1 MAEER
6 GTYAFAI
13 EWLRMLGY
21 YPDVRMAGVIARYWG
36 WYTADNRWYHYRARR
51 GFKLFRSD
59 RETLHPAALAAEAWS
74 DLLMNEKLEIAA
86 EDDGMRVVLE
96 AHFGNFG
103 VAQADF
109 TTRAFALGTGAWA
122 IGVDDVS
129 DDGMMHPDARVKIED
144 YDAHQVMPITW
155 SADSCTQCAFVT
167 RVELGGRDY
176 DQCQAHV
183 LLDGTYHILTQLF
196 DVKSHRMVFPEGVT
210 SDLDTKSPHK
220 TFALVRPAV
229 PNQHF
234 SYCAMGASVFDKGVS
249 AIKATDEALTSLLAH
264 LRVARPKMFVADE
277 LIEKKAR
284 RGADGKPLKGA
295 DGKPV
300 TEYYAFGEA
309 DDIVFRTPPGPEGVD
324 PLKVVQPDM
333 RIADNERAI
342 NTGLKMLS
350 LTCGLGD
357 QYWAWDHKDGLKT
370 ATEVVSDSSMLAR
383 TLKKHQNALRGSI
396 AELVR
401 GVAGVCKH
409 LCGTSVDPSAPISI
423 DFDDSIIT
431 DTQTD
436 KNMAL
441 TEISVLGIPALKRKY
456 LRDWHNFSEDE
467 ALEAVPDQAAV
478 LDPGF

>member
-1 MAEER
+1 MLPL
-6 GTYAFAI
+6 
-13 EWLRMLGY
+13 LRHQGLS
-21 YPDVRMAGVIARYWG
+21 A
-36 WYTADNRWYHYRARR
+36 
-51 GFKLFRSD
+51 D

-86 EDDGMRVVLE
+86 EDEGMREVLE

-210 SDLDTKSPHK
+210 SDLDTRSPHK

-309 DDIVFRTPPGPEGVD
+309 DDIVFRTPPG
-324 PLKVVQPDM
+324 
-333 RIADNERAI
+333 
-342 NTGLKMLS
+342 
-350 LTCGLGD
+350 
-357 QYWAWDHKDGLKT
+357 
-370 ATEVVSDSSMLAR
+370 
-383 TLKKHQNALRGSI
+383 
-396 AELVR
+396 
-401 GVAGVCKH
+401 
-409 LCGTSVDPSAPISI
+409 
-423 DFDDSIIT
+423 
-431 DTQTD
+431 
-436 KNMAL
+436 
-441 TEISVLGIPALKRKY
+441 
-456 LRDWHNFSEDE
+456 
-467 ALEAVPDQAAV
+467 
-478 LDPGF
+478 

>member
-6 GTYAFAI
+6 GTCAYAV
-13 EWLRMLGY
+13 EWLKMLGY
-21 YPDVRMAGVIARYWG
+21 SPDVRMASTIATYWG
-36 WYTADNRWYHYRARR
+36 WYTADNQWYHYRARR

-74 DLLMNEKLEIAA
+74 DLLMNEKLEITAK
-86 EDDGMRVVLE
+86 DKGMQEVLA
-96 AHFGNFG
+96 AHFGGFG

-144 YDAHQVMPITW
+144 YDAQQVMPITW
-155 SADSCTQCAFVT
+155 SATTCTQCAFVT
-167 RVELGGRDY
+167 RVELDGRDY

-210 SDLDTKSPHK
+210 SDLDTRSPHQ
-220 TFALVRPAV
+220 TFALVKPAV
-229 PNQHF
+229 PNAHF
-234 SYCAMGASVFDKGVS
+234 SYCAMGASVFEKGIS
-249 AIKATDEALTSLLAH
+249 AIKATDEALTSLLVH
-264 LRVARPKMFVADE
+264 LRVARPKMFVTDT
-277 LIEKKAR
+277 LIEKKTT
-284 RGADGKPLKGA
+284 KGA
-295 DGKPV
+295 DGKKV

-309 DDIVFRTPPGPEGVD
+309 EDITFRTPPSEEGTD
-324 PLKVVQPDM
+324 PLKVVQPEM
-333 RIADNERAI
+333 RIADNENAI
-342 NTGLKMLS
+342 NAGLKMLS
-350 LTCGLGD
+350 ITCGLGD
-357 QYWAWDHKDGLKT
+357 QYWDWDHKNGLKT

-396 AELVR
+396 ETVVR

-409 LCGTSVDPSAPISI
+409 LCGTSVDPTAEVSV
-423 DFDDSIIT
+423 DFDDSVIT
-431 DTQTD
+431 DTQSD

-441 TEISVLGIPALKRKY
+441 TEISMLGIPALKRKY
-456 LRDWHNFSEDE
+456 LEDYCGFNEDE
-467 ALEAVPDQAAV
+467 AAAAVPDRAEAA
-478 LDPGF
+478 DPGF

>member
-21 YPDVRMAGVIARYWG
+21 SPDVRMAGVIARYWG

-277 LIEKKAR
+277 LIEKKVR

-357 QYWAWDHKDGLKT
+357 QYWGLGPQGRPQDRHRGGKRLLD
-370 ATEVVSDSSMLAR
+370 AGPHAQKAPERAARLDRRAGARRGGGVQAPLRHIGGPVRAHIHRLRRQHHHRHPDRQEHGADRDQRPGHPGPQAQVPARLAQ
-383 TLKKHQNALRGSI
+383 LLRG
-396 AELVR
+396 R
-401 GVAGVCKH
+401 G
-409 LCGTSVDPSAPISI
+409 P
-423 DFDDSIIT
+423 
-431 DTQTD
+431 
-436 KNMAL
+436 
-441 TEISVLGIPALKRKY
+441 
-456 LRDWHNFSEDE
+456 
-467 ALEAVPDQAAV
+467 
-478 LDPGF
+478 